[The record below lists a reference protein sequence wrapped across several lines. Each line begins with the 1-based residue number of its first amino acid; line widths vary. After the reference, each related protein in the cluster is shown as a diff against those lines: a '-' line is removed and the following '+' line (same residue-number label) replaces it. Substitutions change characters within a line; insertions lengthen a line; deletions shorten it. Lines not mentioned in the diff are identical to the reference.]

1 MGIQSLARTVVVS
14 FCEGDA
20 DLDPVQHLIGGRA
33 LQCMGLVCHE
43 AQGRYKGQAEA
54 SWVVEVRSPQ
64 DVAVV
69 CAAAARYNQESILVV
84 DQDNTAK
91 LVYAGLT
98 PRVVK
103 LGRVFRADVDDG
115 RDCTI
120 VGDHL
125 FVVIPCEEVCDEP
138 VSA

>member
-1 MGIQSLARTVVVS
+1 MTIQSLARTVVVS

-20 DLDPVQHLIGGRA
+20 ELDEVQHLIGGRA

-43 AQGRYKGQAEA
+43 AVGRYKGQQEK
-54 SWVVEVRSPQ
+54 SWVVEVGKPS
-64 DVAVV
+64 DVATV

-84 DQDNTAK
+84 DVDNTAK
-91 LVYAGLT
+91 LIYSGVS

-120 VGDHL
+120 VGDSL
-125 FVVIPCEEVCDEP
+125 FVVISTEENHDEHVP
-138 VSA
+138 A

>member
-1 MGIQSLARTVVVS
+1 MGIQSLARTIVVS

-20 DLDPVQHLIGGRA
+20 ELDPVQHLMGGRA
-33 LQCMGLVCHE
+33 LQCLGLVLHE
-43 AQGRYKGQAEA
+43 AEGRYKGKSEK
-54 SWVVEVRSPQ
+54 SWVVEVNNHT
-64 DVAVV
+64 DVVSV

-84 DQDNTAK
+84 DNDSVAK
-91 LVYAGLT
+91 LVYGGLT

-120 VGDHL
+120 VGNDL
-125 FVVIPCEEVCDEP
+125 FVVIPFDEVNHEH
-138 VSA
+138 VSE